1 MNIQKINMLSLNDKL
16 KMKDNQTAPV
26 GTQNPE
32 GTDAKDGMKALMLLG
47 QQNYMNN
54 NVGFKSGMAQK
65 VATYATIGLLAAGS
79 MGLQSCIKQEV
90 NVDLK
95 ALQEAQSET
104 NALLRQLLEQG
115 KINQAMF
122 NKLLEA
128 VNNVSAE
135 VKAGNIALE
144 DFKVKVFEYIAYDKT
159 IQQQIL
165 NELINQG
172 MSQEE
177 ANAFIMDSINQILQ
191 LLRDGKITLD
201 EAIEALNGIKN
212 GIDDITAI
220 LTKFYNAWSEA
231 NAKAE
236 EDRAKLIE
244 LAEKT
249 YINSNTLVEQGKQF
263 LINDSIKL
271 ANQEEMLKKLDGIQA
286 NTSAIKYLTEM
297 LLAQGYTQMQI
308 NQMNFYAMLQA
319 VKEGNAINKD
329 NNAQLKALLALIE
342 QQGYV
347 SEEQRAQII
356 ELLKHIDANVSAI
369 LDTVNNLYK
378 AYLEEAKKNDAF
390 RTTMIVNGHINNQ
403 LLTQIMI
410 DGKLQNRLLYENNQV
425 LNNMSS
431 DLKETNNKLDSLIV
445 LGNEKPDQLVE
456 VINNAISKGDEII
469 THIDGITVNMDA
481 DEIVAAIKDFQNT
494 YITTEAQKIALQ
506 EENNTLLA
514 TYLPLLKNITPD
526 NKDVL
531 EKMEEIA
538 ALIKEN
544 TEAVNNNT
552 TSASEASAKE
562 LAAQQEANEL
572 LKKLIA
578 KADAILAK
586 MDANAAAAQ
595 TYYNNM
601 EAKFDEMKDLIPNLE
616 TRLNTIIS
624 KMNTIIN
631 QGEKLKPVV
640 DSILV
645 EVQNL
650 EAIAGKAITK
660 DEMDQLMA
668 KYGDE
673 FKTLFNT
680 LHAETAADLQEINN
694 NIQAGNQIKQQILEE
709 IKKHKD
715 EPEILAQIKHILE
728 TREFCH
734 CACTPGDVH
743 NNEGI
748 LEEIQGITG

>member
-1 MNIQKINMLSLNDKL
+1 MNIQKINMLSLNDKF

-54 NVGFKSGMAQK
+54 NVGFKAGMAQK
-65 VATYATIGLLAAGS
+65 VATYGTIALMTAAGL
-79 MGLQSCIKQEV
+79 GLQSCIKQEV

-115 KINQAMF
+115 KIDQAMF

-128 VNNVSAE
+128 INLVSAE
-135 VKAGNIALE
+135 VKAGNIELA
-144 DFKVKVFEYIAYDKT
+144 DFKAQVFAYIAYDAS
-159 IQQQIL
+159 IQAQIL
-165 NELINQG
+165 AELQQQG

-177 ANAFIMDSINQILQ
+177 ANAFMMDAISQILEM
-191 LLRDGKITLD
+191 LRNGQMTLD
-201 EAIEALNGIKN
+201 EALEALNGIKN
-212 GIDDITAI
+212 GINDITTI
-220 LTKFYNAWSEA
+220 LNKFYNAWSEA

-271 ANQEEMLKKLDGIQA
+271 ANEDEMLKKMDGIQA
-286 NTSAIKYLTEM
+286 NTTAIKYLTEM

-308 NQMNFYAMLQA
+308 NQMNFYTMLQA
-319 VKEGNAINKD
+319 VKEGNAINKN

-356 ELLKHIDANVSAI
+356 ELLKNIDANVSAI

-378 AYLEEAKKNDAF
+378 AYLEEAKKNDQF
-390 RTTMIVNGHINNQ
+390 RTTMVVNGHINNQ

-410 DGKLQNRLLYENNQV
+410 DGKLQNKLLYENNKV

-481 DEIVAAIKDFQNT
+481 SEIVAAIKEFQNT

-586 MDANAAAAQ
+586 MDENATAAQ
-595 TYYNNM
+595 KYYNNM
-601 EAKFDEMKDLIPNLE
+601 ETKFDEMAGLIPNLE
-616 TRLNTIIS
+616 SRLNTIIA
-624 KMNTIIN
+624 KMNTIIT
-631 QGEKLKPVV
+631 QGENLKPVV
-640 DSILV
+640 DQILV

-673 FKTLFNT
+673 FKTLLNS
-680 LHAETAADLQEINN
+680 LHAETAADLAEISE
-694 NIQAGNQIKQQILEE
+694 NIVIGNQIKLQILEE

-734 CACTPGDVH
+734 CACTPGDIN